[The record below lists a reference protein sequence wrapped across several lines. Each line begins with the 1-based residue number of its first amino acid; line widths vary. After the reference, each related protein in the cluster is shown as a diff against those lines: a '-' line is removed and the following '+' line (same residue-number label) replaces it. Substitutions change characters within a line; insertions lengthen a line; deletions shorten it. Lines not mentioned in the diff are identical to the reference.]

1 MMKKAKTDI
10 HDLALKAHRHPDVDV
25 QQLIRQQQGQQL
37 AEQRLPLWAS
47 TEGIIYPHHLSLEQC
62 SSQLTAAYKASLVA
76 AMPVKDTMTDLTGG
90 FGVDAAIIG
99 RHFSH
104 LTFVEQNAEL
114 CDLARHNLPLLGVRQ
129 LDVVNCDCT
138 TYIPQM
144 SRQNL
149 LFIDPARRDKNGRR
163 TFAISDCTPDVCQ
176 LLPHLMRLSDRLII
190 KLSPMLDVTSVVNS
204 LPGLTE
210 LHIVSVNN
218 ECKELLAIIDETATL
233 DPPIVCVNLKGTDF
247 NPSTTQSYTFTKSS
261 EQSSS
266 GIYTSTVLQ
275 YLYEPNASIMK
286 GGCFRS
292 ITQTYGFRQLHPN
305 SHLYTSDTLV
315 ADFPGRIFRVEGIHT
330 LNKGGVRELQAL
342 KKANISL
349 RNFPGKTDDLRKRL
363 HLSDGGDTY
372 LFASTLDDNRRVLI
386 QCRKEN

>member
-1 MMKKAKTDI
+1 MKKAKTDI

-37 AEQRLPLWAS
+37 AEQKLPLWAS

-62 SSQLTAAYKASLVA
+62 SSQLTAAYKASLIA

-163 TFAISDCTPDVCQ
+163 TFAISDCTP
-176 LLPHLMRLSDRLII
+176 RR
-190 KLSPMLDVTSVVNS
+190 
-204 LPGLTE
+204 
-210 LHIVSVNN
+210 HIS
-218 ECKELLAIIDETATL
+218 
-233 DPPIVCVNLKGTDF
+233 
-247 NPSTTQSYTFTKSS
+247 
-261 EQSSS
+261 
-266 GIYTSTVLQ
+266 
-275 YLYEPNASIMK
+275 
-286 GGCFRS
+286 
-292 ITQTYGFRQLHPN
+292 RQ
-305 SHLYTSDTLV
+305 
-315 ADFPGRIFRVEGIHT
+315 
-330 LNKGGVRELQAL
+330 
-342 KKANISL
+342 
-349 RNFPGKTDDLRKRL
+349 
-363 HLSDGGDTY
+363 
-372 LFASTLDDNRRVLI
+372 
-386 QCRKEN
+386 